1 MRGWLLGG
9 AMKEI
14 KAIVRPARLDRV
26 RDALRRLPG
35 FPGMNFG
42 KVEGCS
48 RFPSGQNPRSPKE
61 ALTEFS
67 SKIRIEMVC
76 PDEMVEPIVRMIAEH
91 AFTGQ
96 AGDGLLW
103 VTDVVYR
110 VRVVEKDADL
120 AAMSAQAAPAAATPG
135 AS

>member
-1 MRGWLLGG
+1 
-9 AMKEI
+9 MKEI

-35 FPGMNFG
+35 FPGMNYG

-76 PDEMVEPIVRMIAEH
+76 PDEMVEPIVRVIAEH

-96 AGDGLLW
+96 AGDGLVW
-103 VTDVVYR
+103 VTDVAWR
-110 VRVVEKDADL
+110 VRVVEKEADL
-120 AAMSAQAAPAAATPG
+120 AALAAATGSTVAAPD
-135 AS
+135 AA

>member
-1 MRGWLLGG
+1 
-9 AMKEI
+9 MKEI

-48 RFPSGQNPRSPKE
+48 RYPSGQNPRSPKE

-67 SKIRIEMVC
+67 SKVRIEMVC
-76 PDEMVEPIVRMIAEH
+76 PDEMVEPIVRVIADN

-96 AGDGLLW
+96 AGDGLVW
-103 VTDVVYR
+103 VTDVAWR
-110 VRVVEKDADL
+110 VRVVEKEADL
-120 AAMSAQAAPAAATPG
+120 AALAAATAALPG
-135 AS
+135 TA

>member
-1 MRGWLLGG
+1 
-9 AMKEI
+9 MKEV

-35 FPGMNFG
+35 FPGMSVG

-48 RFPSGQNPRSPKE
+48 RFPSGQNARNPKE

-76 PDEMVEPIVRMIAEH
+76 PDEMVDPIVRLIADLG
-91 AFTGQ
+91 FTGQ
-96 AGDGLLW
+96 AGDGLVW
-103 VTDVVYR
+103 VTDVVHR
-110 VRVVEKDADL
+110 VRVIDKDADL
-120 AAMSAQAAPAAATPG
+120 AAMATVTGTTAAGTTP
-135 AS
+135 

>member
-1 MRGWLLGG
+1 
-9 AMKEI
+9 MKEI

-76 PDEMVEPIVRMIAEH
+76 PDEMVEPIVRVIAEH

-96 AGDGLLW
+96 AGDGLVW
-103 VTDVVYR
+103 VTDVAWR
-110 VRVVEKDADL
+110 VRVVEKEADL
-120 AAMSAQAAPAAATPG
+120 AALAAATGSTVAAPD
-135 AS
+135 AA

>member
-1 MRGWLLGG
+1 MR
-9 AMKEI
+9 EI
-14 KAIVRPARLDRV
+14 KAILRPARLDRV

-35 FPGMNFG
+35 FPGMNFT

-48 RFPSGQNPRSPKE
+48 RFPSGQNARNPKE

-76 PDEMVEPIVRMIAEH
+76 PDEMVEPIVRVIAEQ
-91 AFTGQ
+91 AYTGQ
-96 AGDGLLW
+96 TGDGLVW
-103 VTDVVYR
+103 VTDVAYR

-120 AAMSAQAAPAAATPG
+120 AALSAQRAAAPASPG
-135 AS
+135 SA